1 MLKKTLLTGISSL
14 ALLLLSTTSIADE
27 NSTSK
32 SWVGGVD
39 HLGLT
44 VSNLNAS
51 KAFFIDVLG
60 FKTLGSDPT
69 YPAYFLSNNKIT
81 ITLWRVKNDEKRVEF
96 NRAENVGLHHLALSV
111 ESIKKLSELHTHL
124 EMQNNITIEFA
135 PENLGKGP
143 TQHMMIREPSG
154 NRIEFIAR
162 GN

>member
-14 ALLLLSTTSIADE
+14 LLLSTTVIADVTPKDQ
-27 NSTSK
+27 N
-32 SWVGGVD
+32 WVGGVD

-44 VSNLNAS
+44 VSNLDAS
-51 KAFFIDVLG
+51 KTFFADVLG

-111 ESIKKLSELHTHL
+111 ESIEKLSELHKHL
-124 EMQNNITIEFA
+124 KMQNNIIIEFT

-162 GN
+162 PS

>member
-1 MLKKTLLTGISSL
+1 MLKQKLLLSLSS
-14 ALLLLSTTSIADE
+14 LLLLSASAIADT
-27 NSTSK
+27 N
-32 SWVGGVD
+32 WVGGVD

-44 VSNLNAS
+44 VSSLDAS
-51 KAFFIDVLG
+51 KAFFTDVLG
-60 FKTLGSDPT
+60 FKTLGNDPA

-81 ITLWRVKNDEKRVEF
+81 ITLWRVKNDAKRVEF

-111 ESIKKLSELHTHL
+111 ESIKKLSELHEHL
-124 EMQNNITIEFA
+124 KMQNNIIIEFA
-135 PENLGKGP
+135 PENLGSGP

>member
-1 MLKKTLLTGISSL
+1 MLKKTLLLSL
-14 ALLLLSTTSIADE
+14 SPLLLLSASAIAD
-27 NSTSK
+27 TSK
-32 SWVGGVD
+32 NVKNWVGGVD

-44 VSNLNAS
+44 VSNLDSS
-51 KAFFIDVLG
+51 KVFFTDVLG
-60 FKTLGSDPT
+60 FKVLGNDPT

-81 ITLWRVKNDEKRVEF
+81 ITLWRVKNDDKRVEF
-96 NRAENVGLHHLALSV
+96 NRADNVGLHHLALSV
-111 ESIKKLSELHTHL
+111 ESIKKLSELHEHL
-124 EMQNNITIEFA
+124 KMQNNIIIEFA

>member
-1 MLKKTLLTGISSL
+1 MLKQKLLLSLSS
-14 ALLLLSTTSIADE
+14 LLLLSASAIADT
-27 NSTSK
+27 N
-32 SWVGGVD
+32 WVGGVD

-44 VSNLNAS
+44 VSNLDAS
-51 KAFFIDVLG
+51 KAFFTDVLG
-60 FKTLGSDPT
+60 FKTLGNDPA

-81 ITLWRVKNDEKRVEF
+81 ITLWRVKNDAKRVGF

-111 ESIKKLSELHTHL
+111 ESIKKLSELHEHL
-124 EMQNNITIEFA
+124 KMQNNIIIEFA
-135 PENLGKGP
+135 PENLGSGP

>member
-1 MLKKTLLTGISSL
+1 MFKKTLLLSL
-14 ALLLLSTTSIADE
+14 SPLLLLSASAIADTPKGVK
-27 NSTSK
+27 N
-32 SWVGGVD
+32 WVGGVD

-44 VSNLNAS
+44 VSNLDAS
-51 KAFFIDVLG
+51 KAFFADVLG
-60 FKTLGSDPT
+60 FKVLGSNPS
-69 YPAYFLSNNKIT
+69 YPAYFLSNDKIT

-111 ESIKKLSELHTHL
+111 ESFEKLAQLHDHL
-124 EMQNNITIEFA
+124 KTQNNIKIEFA

-162 GN
+162 SN

>member
-1 MLKKTLLTGISSL
+1 MLKKTLLLSL
-14 ALLLLSTTSIADE
+14 SPLLLLSASAISNTSQE
-27 NSTSK
+27 VK

-44 VSNLNAS
+44 VSNLDSS
-51 KAFFIDVLG
+51 KVFFTDVLG

-124 EMQNNITIEFA
+124 KMQNNIIIEFA
-135 PENLGKGP
+135 PENLGNGP

>member
-1 MLKKTLLTGISSL
+1 MLKQKLLLSLSS
-14 ALLLLSTTSIADE
+14 LLLLSASAIADT
-27 NSTSK
+27 N
-32 SWVGGVD
+32 WVGGVD

-44 VSNLNAS
+44 VSNLDAS
-51 KAFFIDVLG
+51 KAFFTDVLG
-60 FKTLGSDPT
+60 FKTLGNDPA

-81 ITLWRVKNDEKRVEF
+81 ITLWRVKNDAKRVEL

-111 ESIKKLSELHTHL
+111 ESIKKLSELHEHL
-124 EMQNNITIEFA
+124 KMQNNIIIEFA
-135 PENLGKGP
+135 PENLGSGP

>member
-1 MLKKTLLTGISSL
+1 MLKKTLLLSL
-14 ALLLLSTTSIADE
+14 SPLLLLSASAIAD
-27 NSTSK
+27 TSK
-32 SWVGGVD
+32 KVTNWVGGVD

-44 VSNLNAS
+44 VSNLDDS
-51 KAFFIDVLG
+51 KTFFADVLG
-60 FKTLGSDPT
+60 FKVLGNDPT

-111 ESIKKLSELHTHL
+111 ESIEKLSELHEHL
-124 EMQNNITIEFA
+124 KTQNNIIIEFA

>member
-1 MLKKTLLTGISSL
+1 MLKQKLLLSLSS
-14 ALLLLSTTSIADE
+14 LLLLSASAIADT
-27 NSTSK
+27 N
-32 SWVGGVD
+32 WVGGVD

-44 VSNLNAS
+44 VSNLDAS
-51 KAFFIDVLG
+51 KAFFTDVLD
-60 FKTLGSDPT
+60 FKTLGKDPA

-81 ITLWRVKNDEKRVEF
+81 ITLWRVKNDAKRVEF

-111 ESIKKLSELHTHL
+111 ESIKKLSELHEHL
-124 EMQNNITIEFA
+124 KMQNNIIIEFA
-135 PENLGKGP
+135 PENLGSGP

>member
-1 MLKKTLLTGISSL
+1 MLKQKLLLSLSS
-14 ALLLLSTTSIADE
+14 LLLLSASAIADT
-27 NSTSK
+27 N
-32 SWVGGVD
+32 WVGGVD

-44 VSNLNAS
+44 VSNLDAS
-51 KAFFIDVLG
+51 KAFFTDVLG
-60 FKTLGSDPT
+60 FKTLGNDPA

-81 ITLWRVKNDEKRVEF
+81 ITLWRVKNDAKRVEF

-111 ESIKKLSELHTHL
+111 ESIKNLSELHEHL
-124 EMQNNITIEFA
+124 KMQNNIIIEFA
-135 PENLGKGP
+135 PENLGSGP

>member
-1 MLKKTLLTGISSL
+1 MLKQKLLLSLSS
-14 ALLLLSTTSIADE
+14 LLLLSASAIADT
-27 NSTSK
+27 N
-32 SWVGGVD
+32 WVGGVD

-44 VSNLNAS
+44 VSNLDAS
-51 KAFFIDVLG
+51 KAFFTDVLG
-60 FKTLGSDPT
+60 FKTLGNDPA

-81 ITLWRVKNDEKRVEF
+81 ITLWRVKNNAKRVEF

-111 ESIKKLSELHTHL
+111 ESIKKLSELHEHL
-124 EMQNNITIEFA
+124 KMQNNIIIEFA
-135 PENLGKGP
+135 PENLGSGP

>member
-1 MLKKTLLTGISSL
+1 MLKNTLLLSL
-14 ALLLLSTTSIADE
+14 SPLLLLSASAIAD
-27 NSTSK
+27 TSK
-32 SWVGGVD
+32 DVKNWVGGVD

-44 VSNLNAS
+44 VSNLDSS
-51 KAFFIDVLG
+51 KVFFTDVLG
-60 FKTLGSDPT
+60 FKVLGNDPT

-81 ITLWRVKNDEKRVEF
+81 ITLWRVKNDDKRVEF
-96 NRAENVGLHHLALSV
+96 NRADNVGLHHLALSV
-111 ESIKKLSELHTHL
+111 ESIEKLSELHEHL
-124 EMQNNITIEFA
+124 KIQNNITIEFA

>member
-1 MLKKTLLTGISSL
+1 MLKKTLLLSL
-14 ALLLLSTTSIADE
+14 SPLLLLSASAISNTSQE
-27 NSTSK
+27 VK

-44 VSNLNAS
+44 VSNLDSS
-51 KAFFIDVLG
+51 KVFFTDVLG

-124 EMQNNITIEFA
+124 KMQNNIIIEFA

>member
-1 MLKKTLLTGISSL
+1 MLKKTLLLSL
-14 ALLLLSTTSIADE
+14 SPLLLLSASAISNTSQE
-27 NSTSK
+27 VK

-44 VSNLNAS
+44 VSNLDSS
-51 KAFFIDVLG
+51 KVFFTDVLG

-111 ESIKKLSELHTHL
+111 ESIKKLSELHEHL
-124 EMQNNITIEFA
+124 KMQNNIIIEFA
-135 PENLGKGP
+135 PENLGNGP

>member
-1 MLKKTLLTGISSL
+1 MLKQK
-14 ALLLLSTTSIADE
+14 LLLSLSPLLFLSASAIADTPKKIK
-27 NSTSK
+27 N
-32 SWVGGVD
+32 WVGGVD

-44 VSNLNAS
+44 VSNLDAS
-51 KAFFIDVLG
+51 EAFFTDVLG
-60 FKTLGSDPT
+60 FKTLGNDPA

-81 ITLWRVKNDEKRVEF
+81 ITLWRVKNDAKRVEF

-111 ESIKKLSELHTHL
+111 ESIKKLSELHEHL
-124 EMQNNITIEFA
+124 KMQNNIIIEFA
-135 PENLGKGP
+135 PENLGSSP

>member
-1 MLKKTLLTGISSL
+1 MLKQKLLLSLSS
-14 ALLLLSTTSIADE
+14 LLLLSASAIADT
-27 NSTSK
+27 N
-32 SWVGGVD
+32 WVGGVD

-44 VSNLNAS
+44 VSNLDAS
-51 KAFFIDVLG
+51 KAFFTDVLG
-60 FKTLGSDPT
+60 FKTLGNDPA

-81 ITLWRVKNDEKRVEF
+81 ITLWRVKNDAKRVEF

-111 ESIKKLSELHTHL
+111 ESIKKLSELHKHL
-124 EMQNNITIEFA
+124 KMQNNIIIEFA
-135 PENLGKGP
+135 PENLGSGP

>member
-1 MLKKTLLTGISSL
+1 MLKNTLLLSL
-14 ALLLLSTTSIADE
+14 SPLLLLSASAIAD
-27 NSTSK
+27 TSK
-32 SWVGGVD
+32 NVKNWVGGVD

-44 VSNLNAS
+44 VSNLDSS
-51 KAFFIDVLG
+51 KVFFTDVLG
-60 FKTLGSDPT
+60 FKVLGNDPT

-81 ITLWRVKNDEKRVEF
+81 ITLWRVKNDDKRVEF

-111 ESIKKLSELHTHL
+111 ESIKKLSELHAHL
-124 EMQNNITIEFA
+124 KMQNNIIIEFA

>member
-1 MLKKTLLTGISSL
+1 MLKQKLLLSLSS
-14 ALLLLSTTSIADE
+14 LLLLSASAIADT
-27 NSTSK
+27 N
-32 SWVGGVD
+32 WVGGVD

-44 VSNLNAS
+44 VSNLDAS
-51 KAFFIDVLG
+51 KAFFTDVLG
-60 FKTLGSDPT
+60 FKTLGNDPA

-81 ITLWRVKNDEKRVEF
+81 ITLWRVKNDAKRVEF

-111 ESIKKLSELHTHL
+111 ESIKKLSELHEHL
-124 EMQNNITIEFA
+124 KMQNNIIIEFA
-135 PENLGKGP
+135 PENLGSGP

>member
-1 MLKKTLLTGISSL
+1 MLKKTLLLSL
-14 ALLLLSTTSIADE
+14 SPLLLLSASAISNTSQE
-27 NSTSK
+27 VK

-44 VSNLNAS
+44 VSNLDSS
-51 KAFFIDVLG
+51 KVFFTDVLG

-111 ESIKKLSELHTHL
+111 ESIKKLSELHEHL
-124 EMQNNITIEFA
+124 KMQNNIIIEFA
-135 PENLGKGP
+135 PENLGSGP